1 MMVRRRTSDVDGR
14 RPVLTDLP
22 DTLAAMASD
31 GASALPSPR
40 EVARTDDV
48 RGRIVDALAT
58 SIVERGFRDTTVADV
73 VRVAHMSRRTFYE
86 HFGDKEQCFAAMLAT
101 VSQGQMHLIYREVD
115 RSAPWRE
122 QVRVGIRTWIAGS
135 SAEPA
140 ITLSWIRDAPTLRA
154 GARDVERATREGFVD
169 LVCDLADNDD
179 LRREGHD
186 PPSRPMVVLLVGG
199 LRELIAA
206 QVEAGAPLTDI
217 TDCAVAATQALF
229 VAESARPS
237 G

>member
-1 MMVRRRTSDVDGR
+1 ME
-14 RPVLTDLP
+14 
-22 DTLAAMASD
+22 SD

-40 EVARTDDV
+40 EIARTDDV
-48 RGRIVDALAT
+48 RGRLIDALAT
-58 SIVERGFRDTTVADV
+58 SIVDRGFRDTTVADV
-73 VRVAHMSRRTFYE
+73 VRLAHMSRRTFYE

-101 VSQGQMHLIYREVD
+101 VSQGQMDLIYREID
-115 RSAPWRE
+115 RSAPWRD
-122 QVRVGIRTWIAGS
+122 QVRVGIRTWITGA

-169 LVCDLADNDD
+169 LVCDLADSDD
-179 LRREGHD
+179 LRREGHR

-206 QVEAGAPLTDI
+206 QVEAGAPLADVTE
-217 TDCAVAATQALF
+217 CAVAATEALF

-237 G
+237 GTTTAR

>member
-1 MMVRRRTSDVDGR
+1 M
-14 RPVLTDLP
+14 DLP